1 MKRLLTALFA
11 TSLLFIALFSSP
23 VSAYKPFD
31 EACSNA
37 TDAGNSSVCSS
48 KDNTSNP
55 VTGSNGVILKVVNIV
70 SIVTGIAAVFA
81 IIFAGIQF
89 VLSSGDS
96 AKVGSAKDTIL
107 YAVIGLVVV
116 LLARTI
122 ITLVVNRL

>member
-1 MKRLLTALFA
+1 MKKFLTALSVTSLLFLALFA
-11 TSLLFIALFSSP
+11 TPAF
-23 VSAYKPFD
+23 AYNPFG

-37 TDAGNSSVCSS
+37 TDASNSSVCSS
-48 KDNTSNP
+48 QNNKSNP
-55 VTGSNGVILKVVNIV
+55 VTGSNGVLLKVVNIV
-70 SIVTGIAAVFA
+70 SIATGIAAVFA
-81 IIFAGIQF
+81 IVFAGIQF
-89 VLSSGDS
+89 VLSSGDA